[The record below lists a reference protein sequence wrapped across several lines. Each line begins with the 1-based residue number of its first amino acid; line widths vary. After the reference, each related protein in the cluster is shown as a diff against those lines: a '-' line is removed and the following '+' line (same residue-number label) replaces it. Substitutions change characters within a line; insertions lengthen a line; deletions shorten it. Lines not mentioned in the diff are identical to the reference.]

1 VVNLVAHVDLPVTWL
16 EAAGVAKPAKMQG
29 QSLLGLI
36 EGAACRERECVFAE
50 RSWHDNF
57 DPMRTVVFGSHELIY
72 NMNPT
77 RGYRPT
83 CSKNSKCG

>member
-1 VVNLVAHVDLPVTWL
+1 MPLLVWWPGHTKAGVVNLVAHVDLPVTWL

-50 RSWHDNF
+50 R
-57 DPMRTVVFGSHELIY
+57 R
-72 NMNPT
+72 
-77 RGYRPT
+77 
-83 CSKNSKCG
+83 